1 MENNA
6 LILLLSEFLLFKI
19 EEGEFRIKIC
29 TYSIK
34 GVEMSQ
40 FNRSILWTS
49 FLIIFCFPILFLGS
63 CASVRSNGVSKVT
76 VPEIIDMTK
85 AGASDQEIVNEIQQS
100 KTVYKLDGNAYA
112 RLRQIGVS
120 DNVINYMQ
128 ETYTNKMQNSEDRDE
143 DWEIWNIDDAGY

>member
-1 MENNA
+1 
-6 LILLLSEFLLFKI
+6 
-19 EEGEFRIKIC
+19 
-29 TYSIK
+29 
-34 GVEMSQ
+34 
-40 FNRSILWTS
+40 
-49 FLIIFCFPILFLGS
+49 
-63 CASVRSNGVSKVT
+63 
-76 VPEIIDMTK
+76 MTK